1 MNRSLIGG
9 CIALAVL
16 TTTGGVAQASK
27 TVIKT
32 KGMDAS
38 GTFEVKTPQAC
49 AGGVTA
55 LGSTSVQIDMFEATT
70 TVNGSPSTVLQT
82 SISVT
87 RFDACN
93 FVFSFGSGLFQGV
106 GALSMN
112 VLQSGKI
119 TGNFVLDDGTQ
130 LAVNLTL
137 TGSDTTSLGVN
148 SQHKVL
154 GKTIV
159 LQRAIGTTRTATLSG
174 TVKVDN
180 QTLSAAQPGA
190 SGLLA
195 RNTSGEVTILKP

>member
-1 MNRSLIGG
+1 MKRSLIGG
-9 CIALAVL
+9 CLALAML
-16 TTTGGVAQASK
+16 TATGGVAQASK

-38 GTFEVKTPQAC
+38 GSFEVKTPQAC

-70 TVNGSPSTVLQT
+70 TVNGSPTTVLQT

-93 FVFSFGSGLFQGV
+93 FVFSFGFGLFQGV
-106 GALSMN
+106 GALAMDA
-112 VLQSGKI
+112 LKTGKI
-119 TGNFVLDDGTQ
+119 TGDFVLDDGTR
-130 LAVNLTL
+130 LAVALTL
-137 TGSDTTSLGVN
+137 TGSDTTSLGLN
-148 SQHKVL
+148 SQQKVL

-159 LQRAIGTTRTATLSG
+159 LQRAMGTTRTATLGG

-180 QTLSAAQPGA
+180 LTLSAAQPGA
-190 SGLLA
+190 GGLLA
-195 RNTSGEVTILKP
+195 RNTSGEITIIKP